1 MFSLRPPCIPKQMW
15 ASIGQTTKTTLYNIY
30 HRLRPAVG
38 LPPSPVHEGQNKTCS
53 TRIHQQGRGNT
64 PVMKHPDPV
73 GMPSRAGERRAE
85 RDRTGP
91 SRADPSRA
99 KQRRAEHEQ
108 STAEQRAEQSRA
120 VQRWAKFGC
129 KAQNLKHMGVAS
141 DCQAVVTGFASMS
154 SKMFNLLKTMHGGVW
169 DQIREGGG
177 IGSIRNVQAY

>member
-85 RDRTGP
+85 RDHSGTGQGRAEQIQAEQSSAELSM
-91 SRADPSRA
+91 SRAQQSR
-99 KQRRAEHEQ
+99 
-108 STAEQRAEQSRA
+108 EQSRA
-120 VQRWAKFGC
+120 EPCKGGPNLAARPRILNTWGSHQTAKRW
-129 KAQNLKHMGVAS
+129 
-141 DCQAVVTGFASMS
+141 
-154 SKMFNLLKTMHGGVW
+154 
-169 DQIREGGG
+169 
-177 IGSIRNVQAY
+177 